1 MKKMDRLDNYE
12 DMSRDMRAYLKTYGW
27 HFNKALCDDAVSRM
41 TGRDGKPLQAV
52 GKEQVDE
59 IMKQHN
65 IKLKNNVGYDA
76 VYVYNMAM
84 ADYYGSS
91 LTDKQHVAMFVHDYL
106 DDPDGAP
113 TRALDEYVGRC
124 IGAGTPVMWED
135 VL

>member
-1 MKKMDRLDNYE
+1 MDRLDNYE

>member
-1 MKKMDRLDNYE
+1 MDRLDNYE
-12 DMSRDMRAYLKTYGW
+12 DMSRDMRAYLRTYGW

>member
-124 IGAGTPVMWED
+124 IGADTPVMWED

>member
-1 MKKMDRLDNYE
+1 MDRLDNYE

-76 VYVYNMAM
+76 VYVFNMAM